1 MADTEVTDKS
11 STEYQTKVEEIAPS
25 TRKVTVEIAEE
36 TIKAKL
42 SENFKEIRTKAAL
55 PGFRPGHAPQK
66 LVEKRFGSDIRNDV
80 QQQLIGDSYRKALE
94 TNKLDVVG
102 EPEFD
107 NPDSI
112 KLPESGALT
121 YSFQVEIRPT
131 FELPELKGIKVKRA
145 KVEVNETHLSQA
157 MKNLREQQGTL
168 VPVEDR
174 GLEAK
179 DYVTADVS
187 IKLDGNEVGAQKDAQ
202 FVLQAGRIGGIF
214 IEDIEK
220 QLAGAKVGQ
229 TRTISAKA
237 PEDHPKEE
245 LRGKDVKI
253 DITITGIKRLELAE
267 INQEFLESLGFE
279 NEEELK
285 EALKEQMEIRV
296 KNDIQQAMR
305 DQVNKYLLENIQMEI
320 PTKLSQRQTQR
331 IVQRRASDLM
341 MRGLPENEI
350 IANIEKIKAGADQQA
365 AQELKSFFILDK
377 IAQAEKL
384 EVDDNELNSEVAML
398 AMQMG
403 ERPEKLKQRFSKDGT
418 LMNMYLRLREN
429 KAIDKILESAEI
441 EEVEV
446 KQDEAKA

>member
-245 LRGKDVKI
+245 LRSKDVKI

-305 DQVNKYLLENIQMEI
+305 DQVNKYMLENIQMEI

-377 IAQAEKL
+377 IAQTEKL